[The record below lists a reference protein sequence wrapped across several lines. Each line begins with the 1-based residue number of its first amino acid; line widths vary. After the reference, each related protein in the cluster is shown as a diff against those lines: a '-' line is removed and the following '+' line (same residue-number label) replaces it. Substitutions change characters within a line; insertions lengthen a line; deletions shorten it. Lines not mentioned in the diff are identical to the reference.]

1 MHFHICMN
9 SLLTFISRCDS
20 MIIKQQSVCMRFFF
34 RLFSY
39 HSKQYDYC
47 LVMVQIIKS
56 FLKVIKCGNL
66 WAIECVETCVASS
79 NPTRARM
86 PKFLTGCIPCT
97 RGAALAATSIIR
109 NFCFKFVRDSCTL
122 FVKCYYR
129 LNELLCLR
137 RRSITHCPCML
148 MPQRD
153 ISTEAREIREIS
165 GMMGNVH
172 YRSPLPL
179 PPHNPSTLSDT
190 RAFLVVAISIF
201 SVCLCVVCTSACRL
215 SNGVSGSSTEWW
227 WWCYTPFSIQR
238 RRIASS
244 IPHVQRPTS
253 DERHRLRW
261 SITIRYAPVDI

>member
-34 RLFSY
+34 RLCSY

-190 RAFLVVAISIF
+190 RAFLVVAISI
-201 SVCLCVVCTSACRL
+201 SNVCCVHIGMPPIKWRFGEQHRMMMMLCTILDSEKTYCVEH
-215 SNGVSGSSTEWW
+215 STCAKTHERRT
-227 WWCYTPFSIQR
+227 TPIEM
-238 RRIASS
+238 I
-244 IPHVQRPTS
+244 
-253 DERHRLRW
+253 D
-261 SITIRYAPVDI
+261 YY